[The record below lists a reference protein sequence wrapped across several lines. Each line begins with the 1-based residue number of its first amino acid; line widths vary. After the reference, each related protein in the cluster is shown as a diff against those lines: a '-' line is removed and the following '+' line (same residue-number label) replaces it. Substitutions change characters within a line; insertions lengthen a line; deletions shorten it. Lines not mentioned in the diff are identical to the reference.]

1 MERHSVQWLLY
12 RIYIKKTYKRWRHEH
27 RANHWG
33 DLGINQQTYI
43 ERRSS
48 KWIIHLRSLFLF
60 LSFLST
66 FSVCEA
72 KKAVSSPMIEC
83 GGNKC
88 SSSSSSSSVVA
99 QHSHVDETVDCKQL
113 MCVYMCV
120 CVHAWICRVFNH
132 GSNSVTHAVASSP
145 DQYHI
150 GLIAPCSYYN
160 LPQPTPDKFP
170 LLWIV
175 TVTIYIFCGL
185 CVCDADLSL
194 LVDLPSSIKIDWMC
208 IRMRVTSRHR
218 CRLRRQ
224 HQQLI
229 ITGTTSMWQPILTSN
244 RTSNIV
250 IIKCL
255 MNTANMVLMKTVTT
269 TRTKM
274 VDIHLL
280 SHNIDQSFNIR

>member
-1 MERHSVQWLLY
+1 MNYTSPFSLSLPLFSLYVQCVWGKEGSVFADDRVWGQQVF
-12 RIYIKKTYKRWRHEH
+12 IIVVVVVSG
-27 RANHWG
+27 RA
-33 DLGINQQTYI
+33 
-43 ERRSS
+43 
-48 KWIIHLRSLFLF
+48 
-60 LSFLST
+60 T
-66 FSVCEA
+66 FSCRLQTTNV
-72 KKAVSSPMIEC
+72 
-83 GGNKC
+83 
-88 SSSSSSSSVVA
+88 
-99 QHSHVDETVDCKQL
+99 
-113 MCVYMCV
+113 CVYMCA

-250 IIKCL
+250 I
-255 MNTANMVLMKTVTT
+255 MPSNV
-269 TRTKM
+269 
-274 VDIHLL
+274 
-280 SHNIDQSFNIR
+280 